1 MFSFNKDNEVV
12 TSEMPTAILVGVQ
25 LKESIDKSM
34 EELKALAESA
44 GMEVS
49 AVAVQVLE
57 KLNNATYIGKGKV
70 EEIAEMARNMDCKII
85 VFNDE
90 LSGIQL
96 RNLEEEIGVKV
107 IDRTILIL
115 DIFAN
120 RATSKEGKLQV
131 EMAQL
136 KYRLPRLTGFGK
148 SLSRLGAGVGTRG
161 PGEKKLEIDRRHIE
175 KRLNDIKEELK
186 KAEKVRRTQNVKRS
200 KSDMPVVSLVGY
212 TNAGKSTIM
221 NYFQEKY
228 GVGDENKQVFAKDM
242 LFATLDTS
250 HRKIRLDKGKEFM
263 LIDTVGFVSK
273 LPHSLI
279 AAFKSTLNEVLSADL
294 ILHIIDG
301 SDEDA
306 AYYMSVTEQVLEEI
320 MKDKGRAASKN
331 ESYLGSTIVVHNKMD
346 KCEGFIEGRGLDYNK
361 SDIKHLYVS
370 AKTGYGMEIL
380 EKSIEEILFGD
391 FIRTKFLIPYE
402 KGDISSYIWENSKII
417 SEEYLEKGT
426 LYEVEVKIKDYGRL
440 REYEI

>member
-1 MFSFNKDNEVV
+1 MFTFNENNEVV
-12 TSEMPTAILVGVQ
+12 TQEMPTAILVGVQ
-25 LKESIDKSM
+25 LDESIDKSM
-34 EELKALAESA
+34 EELKALSESA
-44 GMEVS
+44 GMEVL
-49 AVAVQVLE
+49 ALAVQSLE
-57 KLNNATYIGKGKV
+57 KPNKATYIGKGKV
-70 EEIAEMARNMDCKII
+70 EEIAEMAHNMDCKTV

-90 LSGIQL
+90 LSGIQI
-96 RNLEEEIGVKV
+96 RNLEEALGVKV

-115 DIFAN
+115 DIFAG

-148 SLSRLGAGVGTRG
+148 ELSRLGAGVGTRG

-175 KRLNDIKEELK
+175 KRIYDIRKELK
-186 KAEKVRRTQNVKRS
+186 RAEKVRSTQNVKRT

-221 NYFQEKY
+221 NYIQNKY

-250 HRKIRLDKGKEFM
+250 HRKIKLGNGKEFM

-279 AAFKSTLNEVLSADL
+279 SAFKSTLNEVLSADL

-306 AYYMSVTEQVLEEI
+306 DYYMSVTEGVLEEI
-320 MKDKGRAASKN
+320 LKDKGRAVVSDKSPSGN
-331 ESYLGSTIVVHNKMD
+331 IIVVHNKMD
-346 KCEGFIEGRGLDYNK
+346 KCEELTGIGSRAYNE
-361 SDIKHLYVS
+361 SDVRHLYVS
-370 AKTGYGMEIL
+370 AKTGYGMEQL
-380 EKSIEEILFGD
+380 EASIDEVLFGD
-391 FIRTKFLIPYE
+391 CIRAKFLIPYD
-402 KGDISSYIWENSKII
+402 KGNMSSYICENSNVI
-417 SEEYLEKGT
+417 SKEYVENGT
-426 LYEVEVKIKDYGRL
+426 LYEAEVKIKDYGRL